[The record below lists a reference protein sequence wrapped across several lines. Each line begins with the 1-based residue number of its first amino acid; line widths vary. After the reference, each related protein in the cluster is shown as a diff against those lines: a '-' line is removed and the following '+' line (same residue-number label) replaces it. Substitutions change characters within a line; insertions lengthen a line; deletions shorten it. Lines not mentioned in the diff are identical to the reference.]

1 MTDDKRLDRALVSGI
16 AWTAVLRWGAQLASW
31 IATAFAAR
39 LLTPGDYGIIAMA
52 TIGIGLL
59 RMVEDFGLDAILVQ
73 DRSIAGVQQARLAG
87 LVVAIGV
94 TFCAVFLALAQPI
107 AIFFREPQ
115 VAWAVAGLSVLC
127 VTDALQVVPRAML
140 QRQLE
145 FRRFAMIAP
154 VQVLAT
160 QSVLLVAAAS
170 GWGFWALITS
180 SIAGAG
186 AVTAVLVVWRPYAVA
201 WPRELGTLASPLRQG
216 WRVLAGRIAYYGLT
230 FADQTIIGRG
240 LGKDALGA
248 YSFATTFAN
257 VPSQEVTSIVSR
269 VIPGVFSEVQHLP
282 GELRRYFLILTEF
295 ISYSAL
301 PLAVGIAL
309 TADLIVALVLGPQWQ
324 VVVLPLRILCLFSVF
339 SASQVVVAH
348 ILMWTG
354 QFRAMMWCTVFAA
367 AVMPL
372 AFLLAVGYGLAAVA
386 GVWVIVYPLVNIPPL
401 LIAFRTISV
410 SFMDWGGALKPAL
423 IGCLAMA
430 IGVLALRASLPDSL
444 SLSLQCAAAVGG
456 GAAVYCAVLWLGFR
470 PRLRSMLQ
478 LAQTLRSA

>member
-1 MTDDKRLDRALVSGI
+1 MPDDKRLDRALVSGI

-180 SIAGAG
+180 SIAGAV

-201 WPRELGTLASPLRQG
+201 WPGYARQSPAPRLARSRGADRILRAELCRSDDHRPRPRQG
-216 WRVLAGRIAYYGLT
+216 RPRGILLRDRIC
-230 FADQTIIGRG
+230 
-240 LGKDALGA
+240 
-248 YSFATTFAN
+248 
-257 VPSQEVTSIVSR
+257 E
-269 VIPGVFSEVQHLP
+269 
-282 GELRRYFLILTEF
+282 
-295 ISYSAL
+295 
-301 PLAVGIAL
+301 
-309 TADLIVALVLGPQWQ
+309 
-324 VVVLPLRILCLFSVF
+324 C
-339 SASQVVVAH
+339 
-348 ILMWTG
+348 
-354 QFRAMMWCTVFAA
+354 
-367 AVMPL
+367 
-372 AFLLAVGYGLAAVA
+372 AVA
-386 GVWVIVYPLVNIPPL
+386 
-401 LIAFRTISV
+401 
-410 SFMDWGGALKPAL
+410 
-423 IGCLAMA
+423 
-430 IGVLALRASLPDSL
+430 
-444 SLSLQCAAAVGG
+444 
-456 GAAVYCAVLWLGFR
+456 
-470 PRLRSMLQ
+470 RSDVD
-478 LAQTLRSA
+478 R